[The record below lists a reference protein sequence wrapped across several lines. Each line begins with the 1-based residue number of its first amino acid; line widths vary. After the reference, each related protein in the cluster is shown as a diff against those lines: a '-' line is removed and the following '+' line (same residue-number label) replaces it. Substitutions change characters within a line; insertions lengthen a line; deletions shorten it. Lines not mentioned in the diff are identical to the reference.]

1 MCPDRHDASMCSGRT
16 ALAPLARASTPLQQ
30 IRLCNA
36 LSYHAGNIH
45 TAYNITEEVACGK
58 NPPLEYI
65 VPGTIITAYTLPGSE
80 SISYACGLAECVPAG
95 YAEPT
100 RLMDKGWTWEGGW
113 Y

>member
-1 MCPDRHDASMCSGRT
+1 
-16 ALAPLARASTPLQQ
+16 
-30 IRLCNA
+30 LCNA

-58 NPPLEYI
+58 NPALEYI